1 MSEAPLL
8 PPAFAGL
15 EAFAAAGWC
24 LETERERYTKRL
36 ASTMP
41 DLREFYDAAFSRLGE
56 MIDHLD
62 EFPLDDL
69 PEHETNLLYLVYS
82 LIQVSLAVD
91 MWGQPEVIDSGNA
104 MYFRS
109 VEPIP

>member
-1 MSEAPLL
+1 MSEQPML
-8 PPAFAGL
+8 PDRFAGL
-15 EAFAAAGWC
+15 EPFAAAGWC

-36 ASTMP
+36 ESPMSE
-41 DLREFYDAAFSRLGE
+41 LQELYDAAFPRFEE
-56 MIDHLD
+56 MVDHLD

-69 PEHETNLLYLVYS
+69 PEAERNLLYLVYS

-91 MWGQPEVIDSGNA
+91 MWGQPHVIDAGNA